1 MTAGL
6 VLPDDASF
14 TSWAAM
20 DADARY
26 MAAALALARRGLGR
40 VAPNPAVGALIVKDG
55 IVVARGWTADG
66 GRPHAETIA
75 LQAAGAA
82 AKGATLYV
90 TLEPCSHHGRTPPC
104 ADAVIA
110 AGIARVVSAVDDP
123 DPRVGGRGHARL
135 AAAGIEVRSGVL
147 AKEAAR
153 LNRGHILRVT
163 KGRPMLTLKLAQ
175 TLDGFAAGTPGAPR
189 LAITAATAN
198 AFVHMERALN
208 DAILIGSGT
217 ARLDDPLLT
226 VRLPGLEGSKPLRIV
241 LDSHLTLDPRSKL
254 AATASDNPTLVVTSE
269 AASQTAAD
277 ALVKMGIEI
286 LRVAADASG
295 QIDLAAAF
303 LHFAK
308 RGLTRIFCEGG
319 PRLAEALLQNDLVD
333 EIILLTG
340 AIPLKGEGIAALN
353 ATQRASLNDVMKFH
367 RIDDRMIGA
376 DHLQRF
382 ERGG

>member
-1 MTAGL
+1 
-6 VLPDDASF
+6 
-14 TSWAAM
+14 M

-40 VAPNPAVGALIVKDG
+40 VAPNPSVGALIVKDG
-55 IVVARGWTADG
+55 VVIARGWTADG

-82 AKGATLYV
+82 ANGATLYV

-163 KGRPMLTLKLAQ
+163 QGRPMLTLKLAE
-175 TLDGFAAGTPGAPR
+175 TSDGFAAGAPGAPR
-189 LAITAATAN
+189 LAVTAATAN

-208 DAILIGSGT
+208 DAILIGAGT

-226 VRLPGLEGSKPLRIV
+226 VRLPGLENAKPLRIV
-241 LDSHLTLDPRSKL
+241 LDSHLALDPGSKL
-254 AATASDNPTLVVTSE
+254 AATAADNPTLVVTSE
-269 AASQTAAD
+269 AALQAVAD
-277 ALVKMGIEI
+277 ALSKHGIEI

-295 QIDLAAAF
+295 QIDLAVAF
-303 LHFAK
+303 SHFGK

-319 PRLAEALLQNDLVD
+319 PHLATALMQQNLVD
-333 EIILLTG
+333 EMILLTG
-340 AIPLKGEGIAALN
+340 AKALQGQGIAALDSV
-353 ATQRASLNDVMKFH
+353 TRASLADPAIYH
-367 RIDDRMIGA
+367 RIEDRMLGP

-382 ERGG
+382 EKVL